1 MPIKKLHSQ
10 AIRFN
15 GFTDGIVVPT
25 GAFRESGVDLY
36 AASHSEKT
44 GGTNKVPSYNS
55 DDPKIGRRHI
65 PNEGNG
71 LNNIIG
77 PFTIE
82 AFVIPDKGGIIVS
95 KENCYTLEIG
105 SPLAPKSAVFTV
117 FTRSTSGAKDAVN
130 VATSFNFPALNNPYS
145 TLVDSQGS
153 AEGVY
158 QFNPLINGE
167 QGLKPHDLDLPFQPL
182 LYLNAQFTGKDLRL
196 HINGDLVAKSDFGG
210 EERTIQASSS
220 DLFIGG
226 RGGEFRGVIE
236 SVRISRGVVAPKLQ
250 PFTKQENTMGLW
262 DFEDEDD
269 IPDLFFANHKSPAQA
284 EYAGRD
290 GVGQSDGKM
299 SHPMV
304 CIGYDFTNVVV
315 GGNITTPLSL
325 TAGYDYATFKIRD
338 FGGNKPTSLEMLAS
352 HILSIAIDELPLQP
366 WWNNGT
372 GVLDIGAHVTKA
384 RYHADGLPVSNLNAI
399 VNASGTDPNTGV
411 PVSSYDY
418 EDLAQDPA
426 GGVSLDPMA
435 NPIERIRIIA
445 LDFNANAIVVQN
457 SMLKNE
463 DGVADA
469 KSQGFIFAHPDNTP
483 IWFTLGNGDLM
494 IDPGN
499 DLRPAGQMTRARFT
513 QGQRFKDKSGFGN
526 AAYFVNTHSRNT
538 NEMKNRLQSV
548 GGLTQNTNYPPMSP
562 SLLLWLDADDPAT
575 MLNQQLQPLVSLRD
589 NNEYP
594 VWWTSKAPAAPDYH
608 FYGGNKVGNAWRWIK
623 NNPKVNSRGGLQAA
637 GIGEQE
643 GATEIDPGLEQAG
656 NIEANLIPLTPTT
669 TEKSMW
675 VNGEGAFQQPGRVPG
690 FDSVNGPAPL
700 IFAAAHNTAI
710 GGVATNNGDFTFY
723 YVLTPQYASG
733 VLHLLKNIANTPD
746 FQLDNGSGV
755 PSVAYSNITVALHQ
769 DGKPTAG
776 QPCLVAITVNGTEN
790 GSYKMWAKGSGAG
803 ATHSQALSG
812 TPNANLSF
820 LNTTVG
826 TGGLELFGF
835 LTHTPASGGGGGG
848 GGGGDPPKQEDPE
861 GGGGEGLPFVPEG
874 PGGGIGGIDPLE
886 PGNPGG
892 GIANPFEP
900 EEPEEPEGGG
910 GGGGGGGGNFVP
922 ESNAATAT
930 APPGFIVHEVLI
942 YAGSHGSSMADV
954 RQYVEDKWGI

>member
-1 MPIKKLHSQ
+1 MDLYARLCRSGTIDWDLILMPIKKLHSQ

-36 AASHSEKT
+36 AASHTEKT
-44 GGTNKVPSYNS
+44 GATNKVPSYNS
-55 DDPKIGRRHI
+55 DEPKMGLRHI

-82 AFVIPDKGGIIVS
+82 AFVIPDKGGVIVS
-95 KENCYTLEIG
+95 KDKCYKLEIG
-105 SPLAPKSAVFTV
+105 SPLVPKSAVFTV
-117 FTRSTSGAKDAVN
+117 FTRSSSGAKDAVN
-130 VATSFNFPALNNPYS
+130 VATSFNFPTLNSTYDLQDPTGVEPPAGFYS
-145 TLVDSQGS
+145 
-153 AEGVY
+153 
-158 QFNPLINGE
+158 FNDG
-167 QGLKPHDLDLPFQPL
+167 GLGTKPHDLDLPFQPL
-182 LYLNAQFTGKDLRL
+182 LYLNAQFTGKDIRL
-196 HINGDLVAKSDFGG
+196 YINGDLVAKSDFGG

-236 SVRISRGVVAPKLQ
+236 SVRISRGVVAPKLR

-284 EYAGRD
+284 DYAGRD

-299 SHPMV
+299 PHPMV
-304 CIGYDFTNVVV
+304 CVGYDFTNVTV
-315 GGNITTPLSL
+315 GGNITSPLAL
-325 TAGYDYATFKIRD
+325 TTGYDYATFKIRD
-338 FGGNKPTSLEMLAS
+338 FGGTKPNALEMLAS
-352 HILSIAIDELPLQP
+352 HILSIPIDELPLQS

-418 EDLAQDPA
+418 EELVQDPA
-426 GGVSLDPMA
+426 GGVNLDPMA
-435 NPIERIRIIA
+435 NPIERIRIVA
-445 LDFNANAIVVQN
+445 LDFNANAIIVQN
-457 SMLKNE
+457 SMLKGD

-469 KSQGFIFAHPDNTP
+469 KSQGFMFTHPDNTP
-483 IWFTLGNGDLM
+483 VWFTLGNGDLM

-499 DLRPAGQMTRARFT
+499 NLRPAGQMTRARFT

-526 AAYFVNTHSRNT
+526 EAYFINTHSRNT
-538 NEMKNRLQSV
+538 DEMKSRLQV
-548 GGLTQNTNYPPMSP
+548 TGGLTQNTDYPPMSP
-562 SLLLWLDADDPAT
+562 SLLVWLDADDPTT
-575 MLNQQLQPLVSLRD
+575 MIKSDMRQMISGSD

-594 VWWTSKAPAAPDYH
+594 VWWKSKAPAAPKYH
-608 FYGGNKVGNAWRWIK
+608 FYGGNMVGNAWRWIK

-637 GIGEQE
+637 GIAEQV
-643 GATEIDPGLEQAG
+643 GATELGPDIMEMG
-656 NIEANLIPLTPTT
+656 NIEETLIPLNPATI
-669 TEKSMW
+669 EKSMW
-675 VNGEGAFQQPGRVPG
+675 ANGLGAFNQPGRVPG
-690 FDSVNGPAPL
+690 FEDANGPQPVA
-700 IFAAAHNTAI
+700 FAVEHTSAI

-723 YVLTPQYASG
+723 FVITPQYESG
-733 VLHLLKNIANTPD
+733 VLQLIKNIANTNVD
-746 FQLDNGSGV
+746 IKLDNGSGKPTV
-755 PSVAYSNITVALHQ
+755 DYANITNGLHQ
-769 DGKPTAG
+769 DGKPSAG

-790 GSYKMWAKGSGAG
+790 GSYKMWTKGSGASV
-803 ATHSQALSG
+803 TNTQVLSG

-820 LNTTVG
+820 TTTTEG

-835 LTHTPASGGGGGG
+835 LTHDGGS
-848 GGGGDPPKQEDPE
+848 
-861 GGGGEGLPFVPEG
+861 
-874 PGGGIGGIDPLE
+874 PGQ
-886 PGNPGG
+886 
-892 GIANPFEP
+892 
-900 EEPEEPEGGG
+900 
-910 GGGGGGGGNFVP
+910 
-922 ESNAATAT
+922 NAANAT

-942 YAGSHGSSMADV
+942 YAGQHGISMNDV